1 MELGDAVIVDAD
13 KNIVTTEYDDFS
25 NLPEEMVSKWR
36 CRNDNI
42 INSLK
47 VDTCYKLHVERAHNF
62 QFLCFYSRLL
72 RFSTRDSLIV
82 FDAELWNIIR
92 IAFKIKVKVFIF
104 AETSFWE
111 FLIFGLFHEFKSFS
125 QQLS

>member
-36 CRNDNI
+36 CRNDNLS
-42 INSLK
+42 NSLK
-47 VDTCYKLHVERAHNF
+47 VDTCYKLHVERTNNF